1 MKILVVD
8 DDFTCRKII
17 QRILAPYGE
26 CDIAVDGNEAVKA
39 VALAWDEGSR
49 YDLMC
54 LDIMMPESNGQEA
67 LARIRVLEKE
77 RGIAP
82 GDHLKVIMTTALGD
96 VKNVMEAYHRN
107 AEGYLVKPIE
117 PEQLIEQ
124 LNLLGLAPS
133 TGSAAAAR
141 G

>member
-8 DDFTCRKII
+8 DDFTSRKII
-17 QRILAPYGE
+17 QRILTPYGE
-26 CDIAVDGNEAVKA
+26 CDIAVDGVEAIKA
-39 VALAWDEGSR
+39 VTVAWDEGSP

-54 LDIMMPESNGQEA
+54 LDIMMPESDGQQA
-67 LARIRVLEKE
+67 LARLRALEKE

-96 VKNVMEAYHRN
+96 LRNVMEAYNRN

-124 LNLLGLAPS
+124 LGLLGFAPP
-133 TGSAAAAR
+133 TGAASGAR

>member
-1 MKILVVD
+1 LKILVVD

-17 QRILAPYGE
+17 QRILVPYGE

-39 VALAWDEGSR
+39 VTLAWDEGSA

-54 LDIMMPESNGQEA
+54 LDIMMPECDGQQT

-77 RGIAP
+77 RHTAP

-96 VKNVMEAYHRN
+96 VRNVIEAYHRN

-117 PEQLIEQ
+117 PQQLIEQ
-124 LNLLGLAPS
+124 LSLLGFTPPA
-133 TGSAAAAR
+133 GAAASAR